1 MTAGDT
7 ITRMSTAKIA
17 ISLDPKALRDID
29 RLVKSG
35 RYPSRSK
42 LVQDA
47 LFEKLQRIDHSRLAT
62 ECAKLTLPEERVL
75 ANEALV
81 ADQPWPEY

>member
-1 MTAGDT
+1 
-7 ITRMSTAKIA
+7 MSTAKIA
-17 ISLDPKALRDID
+17 ISLDPRALRDID
-29 RLVKSG
+29 RLVKAG

-47 LFEKLQRIDHSRLAT
+47 LLEKLQRIDHSRLAT
-62 ECAKLTLPEERVL
+62 ECSKLTQQHERAL

>member
-1 MTAGDT
+1 MG
-7 ITRMSTAKIA
+7 TAKIA

-47 LFEKLQRIDHSRLAT
+47 LFEKLQRIDHSRLAS
-62 ECAKLTLPEERVL
+62 ECAKLTLTEERGF
-75 ANEALV
+75 ANEGLV
-81 ADQPWPEY
+81 ADNPWPEY

>member
-1 MTAGDT
+1 
-7 ITRMSTAKIA
+7 MSTAKIA

-47 LFEKLQRIDHSRLAT
+47 LLEKLQRIDHSRLAT
-62 ECAKLTLPEERVL
+62 ECSKLTQQEER
-75 ANEALV
+75 AFTNEALV

>member
-1 MTAGDT
+1 
-7 ITRMSTAKIA
+7 MSTAKIA
-17 ISLDPKALRDID
+17 ISLDPRALRDID
-29 RLVKSG
+29 RLVKAG

-47 LFEKLQRIDHSRLAT
+47 LLEKLQRIDHSRLAT
-62 ECAKLTLPEERVL
+62 ECSKLTQQQERAL